1 MKIGI
6 IGAGSIGLLLASYL
20 SNTFSITLYT
30 RTTEQAKEINDHG
43 LHLIK
48 GTEQFKFDI
57 FALPINKWTGS
68 EDLTIIAVKQYQL
81 DSLLRNLDG
90 ANSHQALL
98 FLQNGMGHLEL
109 LTKLQPENIYVGSI
123 EHGAQKVNANTVRHN
138 GEGKINV
145 AVFRGEAT
153 KLVDF
158 AKKVPE
164 TFPFIIKDDYYKI
177 LVNKLIINAVINPLT
192 AILQVKNGELV
203 DNPFYYTALRNLF
216 TEIAYILNIDQ
227 AENLQKQLMD
237 ICKKT
242 ANNYSSMLKDVEAKR
257 KTEVD
262 AILGFLLTEAK
273 KQEKEAPLVESYY
286 SLIKGKEEN
295 WRDSV

>member
-20 SNTFSITLYT
+20 SKAFSITLYT

-43 LHLIK
+43 LYLLK
-48 GTEQFKFDI
+48 GAEKFKSDI
-57 FALPINKWTGS
+57 FALPIINWTGT
-68 EDLTIIAVKQYQL
+68 EDLTIVAVKQYQL
-81 DSLLRNLDG
+81 DSLLRKLNE

-98 FLQNGMGHLEL
+98 FLQNGMRHLEL
-109 LTKLQPENIYVGSI
+109 LAKLQSENIFVGSI
-123 EHGAQKVNANTVRHN
+123 EHGAQKLNANTVRHN

-145 AVFRGEAT
+145 AVFRGEST

-164 TFPFIIKDDYYKI
+164 TFPINIKDDYYKI

-192 AILQVKNGELV
+192 ALLRVKNGELI
-203 DNPFYYTALRNLF
+203 DNPFYYTALSNLF
-216 TEIAYILNIDQ
+216 SEIAYILEIDQ
-227 AENLQKQLMD
+227 PENLQKQLIN
-237 ICKKT
+237 ICEKT
-242 ANNYSSMLKDVEAKR
+242 ADNYSSMLKDVEAKR

-262 AILGFLLTEAK
+262 AILGYLLAEAK
-273 KQEKEAPLVESYY
+273 RQEKKAPLVESYY